1 MRLALLLVVAAAP
14 AMAETLPSG
23 LADPLVDA
31 ETCAA
36 FAEEVAMSGDPML
49 QAIAFAEGRTAHQAH
64 SDDAKT
70 ATDLLFARA
79 DGSLDM
85 QGEAVAVYLDRVCR
99 AL

>member
-14 AMAETLPSG
+14 ALAEPLPSG
-23 LADPLVDA
+23 LADPLANA
-31 ETCAA
+31 ESCAT
-36 FAEEVAMSGDPML
+36 FAEEVAAGGDPML
-49 QAIAFAEGRTAHQAH
+49 QAIAFAEGRAVHKAH